1 MVMGQ
6 ARSERIEASGNT
18 RRTGRGAAAA
28 RPAATVNRTERD
40 ALREGPSARVSCA
53 AAHKRMLSGRTHPEK
68 QECFT

>member
-28 RPAATVNRTERD
+28 RPAATEPNATRSEK
-40 ALREGPSARVSCA
+40 GRVRA
-53 AAHKRMLSGRTHPEK
+53 
-68 QECFT
+68 

>member
-28 RPAATVNRTERD
+28 RPAATVMVNRTEPNATRS
-40 ALREGPSARVSCA
+40 EKGRVRA
-53 AAHKRMLSGRTHPEK
+53 
-68 QECFT
+68 